1 MDNEDACFEFRQE
14 RDLMY
19 RTHLYYLDYE
29 FSQVSRHTR
38 LMTGYSEWKKKQMTI
53 NMLLAG

>member
-29 FSQVSRHTR
+29 FSQVSRHSHLR
-38 LMTGYSEWKKKQMTI
+38 IGYSECKRK
-53 NMLLAG
+53 